1 MREGVKYPTPEA
13 MRLDFQKL
21 KNVLSLPVAIVFNL
35 NFMTG
40 KLFVVN
46 IRTVKIFSNTRL
58 YKRQY

>member
-21 KNVLSLPVAIVFNL
+21 KNVLSLPVTLIL
-35 NFMTG
+35 WR

-58 YKRQY
+58 Y

>member
-35 NFMTG
+35 YFMT
-40 KLFVVN
+40 
-46 IRTVKIFSNTRL
+46 
-58 YKRQY
+58 